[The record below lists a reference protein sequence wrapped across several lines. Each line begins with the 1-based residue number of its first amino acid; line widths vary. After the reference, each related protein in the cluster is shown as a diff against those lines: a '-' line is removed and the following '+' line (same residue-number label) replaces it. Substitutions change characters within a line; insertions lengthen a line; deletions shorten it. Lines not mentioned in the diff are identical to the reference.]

1 MYIKEVRQQ
10 HLKTLLKLNK
20 LTKGNVY
27 PNEKTLNIFLTDT
40 FAALYLHGH
49 PPYGKSSNIAL
60 SPTKLTLILCVYG
73 NGTSPNVFIEYLCAF
88 ILHRPPKIRKSTHQL
103 RWIITNINTQ
113 QHSTISTYITGPS
126 YSLLVS
132 KKLKSVIT
140 HQTSTK
146 HN

>member
-40 FAALYLHGH
+40 FSALYLHGH

-88 ILHRPPKIRKSTHQL
+88 SLNRPPKIRKSTHQL
-103 RWIITNINTQ
+103 RWMITNINTQ
-113 QHSTISTYITGPS
+113 QNKWYYFDIYHRSF
-126 YSLLVS
+126 LLFIGL
-132 KKLKSVIT
+132 KKTKVRYYTPNI
-140 HQTSTK
+140 HQI
-146 HN
+146 